1 MPNLILRCN
10 YLKNA
15 PPSHLANYMNYIST
29 REGVE
34 KIDNTCGLLPATV
47 KQKELIADILSKI
60 EDADRMHEYYD
71 YLQRPTRE
79 NATEFITQALENNLD
94 IIAKKKNYIDYLANR
109 PRVEKIGTHGLFSNE
124 GESVVLSRVAEE
136 AANHPGVI
144 WTNVISLRR
153 EDAERLGYDTPEAW
167 RNLVRSKQFE
177 IASYHKIPAE
187 NMKWY
192 GAFHKAELS
201 YALNHLQ

>member
-1 MPNLILRCN
+1 MPKLILRCN

-71 YLQRPTRE
+71 YLQGQQERMR
-79 NATEFITQALENNLD
+79 QSL
-94 IIAKKKNYIDYLANR
+94 
-109 PRVEKIGTHGLFSNE
+109 
-124 GESVVLSRVAEE
+124 
-136 AANHPGVI
+136 
-144 WTNVISLRR
+144 LRR
-153 EDAERLGYDTPEAW
+153 HWKTTLILLPRRKT
-167 RNLVRSKQFE
+167 
-177 IASYHKIPAE
+177 I
-187 NMKWY
+187 
-192 GAFHKAELS
+192 
-201 YALNHLQ
+201 